1 MIKYFLGKKSVWHV
15 YTYVT
20 LLAKTCLITNP
31 SFGLKLYIFDYS
43 AKIIYM
49 YIFKNRVNSYKATHN
64 LDLVDIKKIM
74 QLLNL
79 NTTTTGKM

>member
-1 MIKYFLGKKSVWHV
+1 
-15 YTYVT
+15 
-20 LLAKTCLITNP
+20 
-31 SFGLKLYIFDYS
+31 
-43 AKIIYM
+43 M